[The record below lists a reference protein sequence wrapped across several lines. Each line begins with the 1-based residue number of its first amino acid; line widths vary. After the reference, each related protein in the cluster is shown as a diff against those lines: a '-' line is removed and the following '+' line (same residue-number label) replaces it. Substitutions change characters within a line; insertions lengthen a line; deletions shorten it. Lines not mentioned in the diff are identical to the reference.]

1 MCRRLQRETRH
12 FLQENFSIT
21 KKRGSCGGDRKTY
34 KIVAK
39 KELVPKIELF
49 EVEAPDIA
57 AKSQAGQFIIVIN
70 GKEGERIPLTICGYD
85 TAKGTISFAFHEV
98 GKTTKSLALLKQGE
112 CIDNVTGPLGNP
124 SEVKKFGKVL
134 CVGGSVMI
142 APLLLQVK
150 AMKEAGNKV
159 TTILGARTKEFIMM
173 EDEAKALSD
182 KVYIATDDG
191 SKGFKG
197 LDFLKDLLKKEEFDR
212 CIVMGPVILM
222 KDVSE
227 ITKPYNIPT
236 IVTTTPI
243 MIDGMGMCGV
253 CRVTVDGK
261 MMFGCVDGPEFDG
274 HKVDFDGLILR
285 QRTMLPEERLSSV
298 LWEMRGGCKCGGSKA

>member
-1 MCRRLQRETRH
+1 M
-12 FLQENFSIT
+12 
-21 KKRGSCGGDRKTY
+21 Y
-34 KIVAK
+34 KIVSK
-39 KELVPKIELF
+39 KELAPKIKMF

-57 AKSQAGQFIIVIN
+57 SKSQVGQFLIIIN
-70 GKEGERIPLTICGYD
+70 GKEGERIPLTIAGYD
-85 TAKGTISFAFHEV
+85 AAKGTVSFAFHEV
-98 GKTTKSLALLKQGE
+98 GKTTKTLGLLNQGE
-112 CIDNVTGPLGNP
+112 SIDNITGPLGNP
-124 SEVKKFGKVL
+124 SEIKNFGKVL

-142 APLLLQVK
+142 APLLLQAK

-173 EDEAKALSD
+173 ENQAKRYSD

-191 SKGFKG
+191 SIGYQG
-197 LDFLKDLLKKEEFDR
+197 LDFFKDLLKKENFDR

-227 ITKPYNIPT
+227 ITKPYGIPT
-236 IVTTTPI
+236 IVTLTPI

-253 CRVTVDGK
+253 CRVTVGGK
-261 MMFGCVDGPEFDG
+261 MLFGCVDGPEFDG
-274 HKVDFDGLILR
+274 HQTDFDQLILR

-298 LWEMRGGCKCGGSKA
+298 LWEMRGGCKCGRS